1 MKKYLIHSF
10 VLLLTLL
17 ASSCRDEDLV
27 RMPKLQEAVNMRV
40 VVDPQ
45 KSYLNFQNLGTASFE
60 FDAYSVNRN
69 LQKVDFY
76 GTYLSLA
83 GDTLDRKVVKSL
95 SQADFVNGKAR
106 VVITPTDVANAF
118 GIPGGVA
125 GLAGGDVLNFETVA
139 TLTDGRTFSAENAA
153 PSITGGNNASF
164 TTAFTTFIG
173 CPSDL
178 PITGDYSSVAT
189 GTSTDPGASPAT
201 VTNLSKE
208 VSITQTGPTSYSIS
222 DIFGGL
228 YEAWYGA
235 PYGFE
240 GDTPATITDICG
252 TVSIPTFT
260 EPYGESLESTYS
272 RDAATGVI
280 TITWVNGYGDTGTV
294 VLTPQ

>member
-1 MKKYLIHSF
+1 MKKSLIYSF
-10 VLLLTLL
+10 VVLLTLL
-17 ASSCRDEDLV
+17 ASSCRDDDAV

-40 VVDPQ
+40 IVDPQ

-69 LQKVDFY
+69 LQQVDFY
-76 GTYLSLA
+76 GTYISLA
-83 GDTLDRKVVKSL
+83 GDTLDRKVVKSV

-118 GIPGGVA
+118 GITGGVA

-178 PITGDYSSVAT
+178 PITGTYTSSAT
-189 GTSTDPGASPAT
+189 GTSTDPGAVPAT
-201 VTNLSKE
+201 VTNLASE
-208 VSITQTGPTSYSIS
+208 VTISQAGPTSYTIS

-235 PYGFE
+235 PYEFE
-240 GDTPATITDICG
+240 GDTPAALIDICG
-252 TVSIPTFT
+252 AVSIPTFE
-260 EPYGESLESTYS
+260 EPYGSPLVSTYS
-272 RDAATGVI
+272 RNATTGVI
-280 TITWVNGYGDTGTV
+280 TITWENGYGDTGTV
-294 VLTPQ
+294 VLTPK